1 MRWQPTEGT
10 VVRLGFNEESNF
22 PSEENALIELDDLS
36 EETDEDY
43 VLGMVAWISMKTTL
57 TLKMMSL
64 AHKWKQAME
73 IFLDGNFFVNACCD

>member
-43 VLGMVAWISMKTTL
+43 VLEDGGVDIHEDYIDTQNDEFGTQVEAS
-57 TLKMMSL
+57 
-64 AHKWKQAME
+64 
-73 IFLDGNFFVNACCD
+73 DGNIFGWKFFCKRLL